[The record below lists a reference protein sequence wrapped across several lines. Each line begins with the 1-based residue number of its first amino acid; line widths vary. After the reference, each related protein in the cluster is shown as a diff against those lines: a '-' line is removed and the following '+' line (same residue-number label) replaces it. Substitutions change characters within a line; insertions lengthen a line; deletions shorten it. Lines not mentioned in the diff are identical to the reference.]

1 MFFSFKI
8 NCLWSPRGLF
18 LVRPCFRDNP
28 SFDRIWSWKSG
39 NVTLKIHDTVC
50 ARQPLPERVGLFWG
64 LTAMGLEFVRNGTS
78 RLPFRPIYL
87 VCSRFCDYRKV
98 PRTKDPLGIN
108 TEMKFLD
115 PTKNNNH
122 TGIVFVWTRANFEHV
137 SWWYVSF
144 RVIHDC

>member
-1 MFFSFKI
+1 VESQRFYFSFD
-8 NCLWSPRGLF
+8 R
-18 LVRPCFRDNP
+18 VFRENP

-39 NVTLKIHDTVC
+39 NVTLKIHDAVC

-115 PTKNNNH
+115 PTKII
-122 TGIVFVWTRANFEHV
+122 TTQV
-137 SWWYVSF
+137 SSLSGLVLISNTLVGGTYLSE
-144 RVIHDC
+144 